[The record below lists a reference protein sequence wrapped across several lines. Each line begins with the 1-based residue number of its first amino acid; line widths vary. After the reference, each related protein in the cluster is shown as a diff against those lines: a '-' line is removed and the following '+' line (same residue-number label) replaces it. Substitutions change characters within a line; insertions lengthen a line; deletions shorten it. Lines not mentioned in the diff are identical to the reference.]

1 VTNHRERLGPQAS
14 PNTQKQPPK
23 HRLHKL
29 WMYTSEVTSL
39 GKKSYGG
46 HKYSS
51 YRVYQTKGDLKAAS
65 SFGLSVAGT
74 LAGGKWGAVAAS
86 FIGSFHHPK
95 HGLATT
101 IIWIPNKANVITSM
115 TKWK

>member
-1 VTNHRERLGPQAS
+1 
-14 PNTQKQPPK
+14 
-23 HRLHKL
+23 
-29 WMYTSEVTSL
+29 MYTSEVTSL